1 METNQECGTVSS
13 KGRLGAGTSE
23 SSSCEAPVINE
34 TTLLSRLLLDIRKTS
49 LRMNYF
55 SLESRKD
62 YFKTTGFL
70 ANVAH

>member
-1 METNQECGTVSS
+1 MEEVE
-13 KGRLGAGTSE
+13 AGTPE

-55 SLESRKD
+55 SLEYGKD
-62 YFKTTGFL
+62 YFLNYRGF
-70 ANVAH
+70 